1 MIPEEELKPY
11 KSVHTGKPKMSF
23 IVRFDEHFEE
33 VLRFYKEY
41 SLKSIGVQFP
51 NEEKP
56 RRMTPSIFF
65 YAVPES
71 SMQTLIDKFIE
82 LKIENPFYTETDP
95 ENPFVIGFFVKVL
108 VKSRESKDL
117 RSVAKQSLDLV
128 DNIRTLNCKI
138 VEMLDT
144 ADSLEFE
151 NEFFKIVISPPANAV
166 LEKIISDDVGSN
178 SDEYPL
184 EHLKEPET
192 LDLKN

>member
-71 SMQTLIDKFIE
+71 STQTLIDKFIE

-95 ENPFVIGFFVKVL
+95 ENPFVVGFFVKVL

-117 RSVAKQSLDLV
+117 TDY
-128 DNIRTLNCKI
+128 IRTLNCKI

-151 NEFFKIVISPPANAV
+151 NEFFKIVISPPVNAV